1 MANARKGFFSFP
13 FFSSRVKIDVL
24 SRIDRDEIIRLF
36 ERRSPVKQR
45 VLGEEE
51 WRRREEER
59 GSSTSVR
66 VDFPFAPIPLDFLNI
81 HGRKL
86 VFVSSLSRN
95 VSCLSAHRPA

>member
-1 MANARKGFFSFP
+1 MANARKGFFFFP
-13 FFSSRVKIDVL
+13 FFSSRVKRDVL

-36 ERRSPVKQR
+36 ERRSPVR
-45 VLGEEE
+45 EAE